1 MYVNLNINSQ
11 GEGAMKKLKS
21 GVVGLD
27 SLLDGGLNENSTTVV
42 IGTSGA
48 GKTTFAT
55 QFLRRGLEAGNDALF
70 VSLDENQNQ
79 IIKEAVEMGWTG
91 IHDYLEDG
99 SLVFIDASGK
109 KFSKFIRHELPT
121 FVEEWKGSE
130 SRIVVDPL
138 TPVIWSTDGRYEQ
151 RELLML
157 LLKETKNIGTTV
169 CTLEEHGSAGDLS
182 GTEIV
187 IPMYLADSV
196 IHLKYTRDHGA
207 TSRVLEIVKCRN
219 SRHSELSHPY
229 TIVKGFG
236 LLVQGRTRRL
246 NKTRKAPEALKRQ
259 LAKHQ
264 KSFSKRV
271 WNNII
276 SSLDS
281 LNDEDFA
288 DVDLTQLVSDLVTA
302 YSEDKDKNAKKNG

>member
-1 MYVNLNINSQ
+1 MRKI
-11 GEGAMKKLKS
+11 KS

-27 SLLDGGLNENSTTVV
+27 SLVDGGLNELSTTVV

-55 QFLRRGLEAGNDALF
+55 QFLRRGLEQNHDALF
-70 VSLDENQNQ
+70 VSLDENQEQ
-79 IIKEAVEMGWTG
+79 IIKEAVEMGWAD
-91 IHDYLEDG
+91 INDYLEDG

-138 TPVIWSTDGRYEQ
+138 TPVIWSTAGRYEQ

-157 LLKETKNIGTTV
+157 LLKETKKIGTVV
-169 CTLEEHGSAGDLS
+169 CTLEEHGTRGDLS
-182 GTEIV
+182 GNEIV

-196 IHLKYTRDHGA
+196 IHLKYTRIDGA
-207 TSRVLEIVKCRN
+207 TSRLLEIVKCRN
-219 SRHSELSHPY
+219 SRHSEISHPY
-229 TIVKGFG
+229 TIAKGFG
-236 LLVQGRTRRL
+236 LLVQGKTSSQQ
-246 NKTRKAPEALKRQ
+246 KTRKVPDEIKKQ
-259 LAKHQ
+259 LQKHE

-271 WNNII
+271 WENII
-276 SSLDS
+276 SYLDN

-288 DVDLTQLVSDLVTA
+288 EVDLNQLVADLVATYGEDVDL
-302 YSEDKDKNAKKNG
+302 NAKKNG